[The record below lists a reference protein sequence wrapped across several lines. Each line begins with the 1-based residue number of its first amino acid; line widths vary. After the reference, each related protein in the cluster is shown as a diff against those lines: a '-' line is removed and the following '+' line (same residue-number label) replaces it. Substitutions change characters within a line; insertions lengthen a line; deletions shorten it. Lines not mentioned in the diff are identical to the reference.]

1 MDSTKFNNT
10 LIFVNNIYNHN
21 DKKNWRV
28 LPIERI
34 RNKRYFC
41 DTLKELL
48 TYPKEEGGN
57 PFYHSVIYEKFASG
71 DTPVRL
77 YFDYDGVKITNDK
90 TGESLTEEDL
100 NNIYPKTLE
109 EATLFINDCKKLAND
124 YNINFVVGGYHHDNF
139 TFEPLKKLLNSMS
152 LLQPLKNSPKMIS
165 FHVIFYDCIVHFSE
179 LPKGQKF
186 TVNDYPNIDKYMDKS
201 VYSDNQLFRP
211 CFADKQGNLKKGE
224 KFAKPVGI
232 NLPKTLWAS
241 HIIQVPGIVKEKEF
255 NKEIKNIFSNTE
267 TTKQKKKKQQK
278 TSTKKEFA
286 EYLEGEEQT
295 EETTATDAVDTSSKI
310 YKDIEKILNPIIKF
324 KGHFDICFS
333 IYNMIPNNEFTKY
346 KVNYFHKY
354 YENNYKKVDHNS
366 EDNLEP
372 IFNSEYTHGL
382 CYCLSYIKS
391 QYDKLYDEKYPD
403 DIDKKY
409 RKKDKEYLE
418 KIITIGNIFRYYLH
432 NYDVD
437 NSGAN
442 YNKYINKRN
451 NFLKNNEENICLSS
465 FYRKL
470 YIHKILFNYNTKII
484 FKESESNVYL
494 VDNTDNQLRTLIKK
508 MLGIERFDGKIFNT
522 LREFTTINKP
532 GNNSTD
538 NYNLINLSYFDKPL
552 LDKYTNEDFEKFE
565 RIMFGESFKEKNK
578 GEYAKE
584 ILYFDI
590 FNKYSKGYNIVKFY
604 FGEGANLKSSEA
616 ILNQNILNNIYAY
629 MTQDC
634 FNYTKEQKRTILSAK
649 YVCIEEIP
657 KNQKEFNK
665 VIQELKKNS
674 ESGFTNVR
682 GMCENDKML
691 EIDVRHQLNT
701 NNKALVEKFIQN
713 FSTAEK
719 RRFLIC
725 ERICENK
732 TNIDYCG
739 QLSRDKIFCQEYA
752 KWIYQKRSTYKFKF
766 DILNENDIIKINNE
780 SSLFNDI
787 QENIKEELLQTLE
800 RYFIEE
806 AYLNKSDIKTSKKIY
821 VINLIQWLKQYNTYI
836 NTIEKR
842 RELSKTE
849 FLEKLDKY
857 LFECLKKTDYYYC
870 CNSFGENIRRKHCRN
885 SYYLEKLPE
894 HLQQTNTEEESVDDI
909 VETI

>member
-1 MDSTKFNNT
+1 MSEQNQNDSPKFNNT
-10 LIFVNNIYNHN
+10 LIFVNKLGYHN

-34 RNKRYFC
+34 KPRMFAP
-41 DTLKELL
+41 TLKEVL
-48 TYPKEEGGN
+48 TYPDGKEGKT
-57 PFYHSVIYEKFASG
+57 FYHTVIYEKFVSG

-77 YFDYDGVKITNDK
+77 YFDYDGPKIS
-90 TGESLTEEDL
+90 GETTTEDL

-109 EATLFINDCKKLAND
+109 EATLFINDCIKLAND
-124 YNINFVVGGYHHDNF
+124 YNVKFVVGGYHHDNF
-139 TFEPLKKLLNSMS
+139 TFEPLKKLLNQMS
-152 LLQPLKNSPKMIS
+152 VLQPLQNSPKMIS
-165 FHVIFYDCIVHFSE
+165 FHVIFYNCILHFSE

-201 VYSDNQLFRP
+201 VYSVGRLFRP
-211 CFADKQGNLKKGE
+211 CFADKQNDKEKKFTKIE
-224 KFAKPVGI
+224 IAVKFSQS
-232 NLPKTLWAS
+232 LWQF
-241 HIIQVPGIVKEKEF
+241 HIVQVPKIVKENEF

-267 TTKQKKKKQQK
+267 TTKQKKKKKTK
-278 TSTKKEFA
+278 TSTKNEFA
-286 EYLEGEEQT
+286 EYLEDGNT
-295 EETTATDAVDTSSKI
+295 EEKTTDTAAVDTSSKI

-354 YENNYKKVDHNS
+354 YKNNYEKVAHNS

-437 NSGAN
+437 NSGSN

-552 LDKYTNEDFEKFE
+552 LDKYTSEDFEKFE

-604 FGEGANLKSSEA
+604 FGDGANLKSSEA

-629 MTQDC
+629 MSQDC

-725 ERICENK
+725 ERICEDKN
-732 TNIDYCG
+732 NIDYCG
-739 QLSRDKIFCQEYA
+739 QLSRDKIFCREYA
-752 KWIYQKRSTYKFKF
+752 KWIYQKKATYNFKF

-857 LFECLKKTDYYYC
+857 LFDVLKKTDYYYC
-870 CNSFGENIRRKHCRN
+870 CNSFGENIRRKHCRDIF
-885 SYYLEKLPE
+885 YLEKLPE
-894 HLQQTNTEEESVDDI
+894 HLQKTDLEEES
-909 VETI
+909 ERECG